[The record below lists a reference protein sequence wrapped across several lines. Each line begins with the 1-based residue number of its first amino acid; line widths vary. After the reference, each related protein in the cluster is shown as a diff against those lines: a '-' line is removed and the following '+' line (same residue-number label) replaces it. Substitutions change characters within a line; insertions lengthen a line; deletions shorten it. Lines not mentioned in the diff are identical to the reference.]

1 MLISVLR
8 FQNIQNNGHISLRHN
23 SCQSVNILGI
33 ARKAKVVAVFL
44 EGKSRMRV
52 TENQCVDCGLPCLGN
67 FCRYRN
73 VVVDYCDECGEENA
87 KYRIDGK
94 DYCEDC
100 AEAIIDEEWSNLSL
114 TEKANAV
121 NIDLSEICD

>member
-1 MLISVLR
+1 
-8 FQNIQNNGHISLRHN
+8 
-23 SCQSVNILGI
+23 
-33 ARKAKVVAVFL
+33 
-44 EGKSRMRV
+44 
-52 TENQCVDCGLPCLGN
+52 
-67 FCRYRN
+67 